1 MSSKLSLLH
10 RTTSQGMIRLDE
22 SETFWVKML
31 LAAPKLDLPPLQKKQ
46 KRPHKS
52 ILTLGYLRAFCSPAC
67 CDNQMS
73 WDGFP
78 KLESSEPTKL
88 ITGRKDMRS
97 QGLGDLL
104 EDLWQMRHELS
115 C

>member
-1 MSSKLSLLH
+1 MFVLI
-10 RTTSQGMIRLDE
+10 GMCIYFIYKIANLMH
-22 SETFWVKML
+22 ETLWC
-31 LAAPKLDLPPLQKKQ
+31 
-46 KRPHKS
+46 S
-52 ILTLGYLRAFCSPAC
+52 YLRAFCSPAC

-97 QGLGDLL
+97 QGLGRKNGIPIPAA
-104 EDLWQMRHELS
+104 MYN
-115 C
+115 